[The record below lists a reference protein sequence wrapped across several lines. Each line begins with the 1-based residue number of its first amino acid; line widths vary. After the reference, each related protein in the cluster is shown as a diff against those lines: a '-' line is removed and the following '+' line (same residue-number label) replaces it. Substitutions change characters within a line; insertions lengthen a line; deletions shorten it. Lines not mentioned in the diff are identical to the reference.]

1 MAYDKQG
8 RARHWNYNV
17 LRLAAGAG
25 ATTLKPYQ
33 TTVLM
38 TAPTSGNTVITL
50 PNVAECAG
58 MIFTINCIDGVGTCS
73 VAGDGT
79 ELNAYA
85 SGSITAGG
93 RASVYSD
100 GINWHAIGFSA
111 T

>member
-1 MAYDKQG
+1 MAIDKQG
-8 RARHWNYNV
+8 RAGQWNYNV
-17 LRLAAGAG
+17 LIVAAATV

-38 TAPTSGNTVITL
+38 TAPAAGNSVITL

-58 MIFTINCIDGVGTCS
+58 RIFTVNCIDGVGTCS

-85 SGSITAGG
+85 SGSITANG

-100 GINWHAIGFSA
+100 GINWHALGFSA